1 MKKLST
7 LVIIVLAV
15 LGQAFSQV
23 NTNIDEPTARRTA
36 TAFVQSRSCNRNN
49 LQLVSSSNIYIYN
62 IGEQGF
68 VIVSG
73 NTVLPPVLGYSDQ
86 GTFPSM
92 EDAPE
97 NFRSWIEHYSEMIDF
112 AIANGI
118 APDAKVQ
125 RQWDEAAIGIFPKS
139 NRSVNPLVSTR
150 WNQDCYYN
158 EYCPEAAGWGWGGWG
173 GGPCG
178 HVYAGCVA
186 CAMAQVMKYWDHPAH
201 GYGSHSY
208 VHSEYGQ
215 QSADFGNTTYQW
227 SQMPD
232 EIYDSNNAIAT
243 LMYHC
248 GVSVNMNYSPSGSGA
263 YSNDVETA
271 LRSYFGYC
279 GAKYRMKSSYTDEG
293 WDNMLM
299 AELDLSHPI
308 YYSGAHEES
317 GHAFVCDGYDN
328 DGLMHFNF
336 GWSGSGDGYYST
348 LDVNSYNQGQAVVVN
363 IYPVAIQADANG
375 IIYVTT
381 DGTGDGSSWANATS
395 NLEIATSRSNGNNVK
410 VWVKKGTYYGD
421 VNNPE
426 GAFYITE
433 NNLVY
438 GSFNGDEAPNYD
450 ISQRDFVNNAS
461 ILDGQGERRVLW
473 QENNLSAGTAAMWD
487 GFTLQNGSSGN
498 GAGAYLNNHVTLSNC
513 TIRDNHTNTFGGGLY
528 LNSGGS
534 MARTFINNCTITGNS
549 ASMGGGVCDRVG
561 GTFTNCNI
569 CNNTASTKGGGLYLY
584 INTEPT
590 LTNCIFANNTA
601 KSAGAIYDRGILTAS
616 NCDFVM
622 NYGLDSIGGVFNENH
637 YNSYTNCIF
646 WGNKAKEDQNQLEG
660 ESRFEY
666 CAVQGGVEGTEII
679 NLAAEN
685 DGEEPGFYVRFS
697 NPAEGAGTAYQA
709 ADWTIQARSICL
721 NAGKPNTI
729 GVGVTDIYGNPR
741 IQNGCIEI
749 GAYESCAPLTLIEE
763 TVHENESYEFHGQN
777 LTEPGYYTVVL
788 EGADCDSV
796 VGLTLAVTDGITESS
811 DAHIQVWPNPTTG
824 LLTIQAEGIQSVE
837 VFNMMGQLVLQAIET
852 QTISIESLEKGV
864 YFLRVCDRFGN
875 QSIVK
880 VVKE

>member
-248 GVSVNMNYSPSGSGA
+248 GVSVNLNYSPSGSGA

-279 GAKYRMKSSYTDEG
+279 GAKYRMKSS
-293 WDNMLM
+293 
-299 AELDLSHPI
+299 
-308 YYSGAHEES
+308 
-317 GHAFVCDGYDN
+317 
-328 DGLMHFNF
+328 
-336 GWSGSGDGYYST
+336 
-348 LDVNSYNQGQAVVVN
+348 
-363 IYPVAIQADANG
+363 
-375 IIYVTT
+375 
-381 DGTGDGSSWANATS
+381 
-395 NLEIATSRSNGNNVK
+395 
-410 VWVKKGTYYGD
+410 
-421 VNNPE
+421 
-426 GAFYITE
+426 
-433 NNLVY
+433 
-438 GSFNGDEAPNYD
+438 
-450 ISQRDFVNNAS
+450 
-461 ILDGQGERRVLW
+461 
-473 QENNLSAGTAAMWD
+473 
-487 GFTLQNGSSGN
+487 
-498 GAGAYLNNHVTLSNC
+498 
-513 TIRDNHTNTFGGGLY
+513 
-528 LNSGGS
+528 
-534 MARTFINNCTITGNS
+534 
-549 ASMGGGVCDRVG
+549 
-561 GTFTNCNI
+561 
-569 CNNTASTKGGGLYLY
+569 
-584 INTEPT
+584 
-590 LTNCIFANNTA
+590 
-601 KSAGAIYDRGILTAS
+601 
-616 NCDFVM
+616 
-622 NYGLDSIGGVFNENH
+622 
-637 YNSYTNCIF
+637 
-646 WGNKAKEDQNQLEG
+646 
-660 ESRFEY
+660 
-666 CAVQGGVEGTEII
+666 
-679 NLAAEN
+679 
-685 DGEEPGFYVRFS
+685 
-697 NPAEGAGTAYQA
+697 
-709 ADWTIQARSICL
+709 
-721 NAGKPNTI
+721 
-729 GVGVTDIYGNPR
+729 
-741 IQNGCIEI
+741 
-749 GAYESCAPLTLIEE
+749 
-763 TVHENESYEFHGQN
+763 
-777 LTEPGYYTVVL
+777 
-788 EGADCDSV
+788 
-796 VGLTLAVTDGITESS
+796 
-811 DAHIQVWPNPTTG
+811 
-824 LLTIQAEGIQSVE
+824 
-837 VFNMMGQLVLQAIET
+837 
-852 QTISIESLEKGV
+852 
-864 YFLRVCDRFGN
+864 
-875 QSIVK
+875 
-880 VVKE
+880 